1 MKSWMHRCNVPWPTR
16 QLLLLSHSRKE
27 AQKSVTTWQCIGRAT
42 CAKLR
47 RRRAHFC
54 VNASNMCIGRDRCR
68 GFIRHIS
75 TFERTVHVFSLRRDR
90 WALRF
95 ARTFSSCYHTF
106 TKTHKGRRRARETPC
121 LKGEKGAE
129 RCGIDASICASRT
142 PAAPCS
148 PHLRRPFKKGP
159 AERNHAKPV
168 GVLGR

>member
-106 TKTHKGRRRARETPC
+106 TKTHKGRRRARDSLFEGGKRSRKMWHRCVHLCLADPC
-121 LKGEKGAE
+121 RALL
-129 RCGIDASICASRT
+129 
-142 PAAPCS
+142 PPFAP
-148 PHLRRPFKKGP
+148 PI
-159 AERNHAKPV
+159 
-168 GVLGR
+168 